1 MTEVKE
7 TFKAIIKEQILH
19 LEFQLQNEEDEEKKI
34 LIKQQIYALK
44 ELLSV

>member
-1 MTEVKE
+1 MTEVKD
-7 TFKAIIKEQILH
+7 TFKDIIKEQILH
-19 LEFQLQNEEDEEKKI
+19 LEFQLENEEDEEKKI